1 MDDGVLKEILKGI
14 KGFRDYYPSDFAK
27 VNYILGI
34 MKNVSESFGY
44 EEYEGPSLEYAK
56 LIEIKSGEE
65 ILEETFIVK
74 GKDDRKLVLR
84 PEQTPTLARMIVN
97 EQQRYPKPIRWFSI
111 PRIFR
116 NETPQ
121 KGRVREFFQFN
132 ADIIGVEHPAA
143 DAEIIALTCNIIKT
157 SGLKDGEFICVINS
171 RELVQNYIEYLGIE
185 NYLDVI
191 KVLDSK
197 EKYIQDFI
205 VEELLEKKI
214 TVSKAKE
221 IATFVRLKK
230 QKQEKEFLNLSNK
243 DKEYIDYYYE
253 LVPGIEKQKIIETLI
268 KIGLDKDKAE
278 KVYFFSKIKGEP
290 SLFLEKISKLD
301 LGEKATLA
309 LDKLREL
316 ATYLDYFGVINNCE
330 YNASIARGLDY
341 YTGIV
346 YEFFDRTGSVV
357 RAIAGGGRYDQLVS
371 SFGGEKIPATGIG
384 MGETVLMAILE
395 DLGRLPPYF
404 QKVDFYV
411 APVNKKVI
419 KEATDIATRLRKE
432 FKVLFN
438 PFGWKLTNQ
447 LEDAAIRKIKYMIIV
462 GKRELEQNRVT
473 IRNLETGEQTLLS
486 VEGIENE
493 LRKIVNTK

>member
-1 MDDGVLKEILKGI
+1 M
-14 KGFRDYYPSDFAK
+14 
-27 VNYILGI
+27 
-34 MKNVSESFGY
+34 
-44 EEYEGPSLEYAK
+44 
-56 LIEIKSGEE
+56 
-65 ILEETFIVK
+65 
-74 GKDDRKLVLR
+74 
-84 PEQTPTLARMIVN
+84 
-97 EQQRYPKPIRWFSI
+97 
-111 PRIFR
+111 
-116 NETPQ
+116 
-121 KGRVREFFQFN
+121 
-132 ADIIGVEHPAA
+132 
-143 DAEIIALTCNIIKT
+143 
-157 SGLKDGEFICVINS
+157 
-171 RELVQNYIEYLGIE
+171 
-185 NYLDVI
+185 
-191 KVLDSK
+191 
-197 EKYIQDFI
+197 
-205 VEELLEKKI
+205 
-214 TVSKAKE
+214 
-221 IATFVRLKK
+221 
-230 QKQEKEFLNLSNK
+230 
-243 DKEYIDYYYE
+243 
-253 LVPGIEKQKIIETLI
+253 
-268 KIGLDKDKAE
+268 
-278 KVYFFSKIKGEP
+278 
-290 SLFLEKISKLD
+290 
-301 LGEKATLA
+301 
-309 LDKLREL
+309 REL